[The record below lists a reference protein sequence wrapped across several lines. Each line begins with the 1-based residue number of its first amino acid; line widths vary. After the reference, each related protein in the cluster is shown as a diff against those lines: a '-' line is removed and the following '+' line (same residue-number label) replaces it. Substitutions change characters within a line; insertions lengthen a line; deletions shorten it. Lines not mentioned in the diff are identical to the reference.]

1 MVLHRPQTLVSSSR
15 GTTSTGSNGPP
26 AGQTWCLAPRN
37 PLFLRPGAPRPR
49 GPAGRRQARCGASLP
64 AIPCFFVQG
73 HHVHGVQRADGRSD
87 VVPHSPQSLIPSS
100 TGTTSSQPGGPST
113 SDRHRSRPGQRCR
126 PLLSP
131 LKKAKRKRHPRRR
144 FPLLPLFEGNPWPG
158 ISDCSFPRKTHRYP
172 GGVFRQ
178 KFPFLFLQGNFRHVF
193 PEGLPANTP
202 NGTPEKIPISPSLP
216 TSFPSAGRSLPCRRY
231 WRKPSRSR
239 FCPGSGQPSSS
250 PARNPHRPCQNPF
263 SPPE

>member
-1 MVLHRPQTLVSSSR
+1 MCRRARRRGYWAAGGPDVVPHSPQSLVSSSR
-15 GTTSTGSNGPP
+15 GTTSLGSSGPT
-26 AGQTWCLAPRN
+26 ANRTWCFAPRN

-49 GPAGRRQARCGASLP
+49 GPAGRRQVRRGASLP
-64 AIPCFFVQG
+64 AIPYSFVNG
-73 HHVHGVQRADGRSD
+73 HHVFTARRTFHIGPASLPARAAM
-87 VVPHSPQSLIPSS
+87 PSPSISS
-100 TGTTSSQPGGPST
+100 QKSQKEAAPAAPLPTSSPIRRKSPAGDFRLLFST
-113 SDRHRSRPGQRCR
+113 
-126 PLLSP
+126 
-131 LKKAKRKRHPRRR
+131 
-144 FPLLPLFEGNPWPG
+144 
-158 ISDCSFPRKTHRYP
+158 KTHRHP

-202 NGTPEKIPISPSLP
+202 NGTPERLPISPSLP
-216 TSFPSAGRSLPCRRY
+216 TSFPSAGRFLPCRRC

-263 SPPE
+263 SPPG